1 MQEYKLGKSTMERY
15 DIRLQSGYHWRCAW
29 AIISISDDGIFNAQT
44 DCGDFSYRWGSFGSC
59 FKSFLIDVCSKDT
72 SYLYRK
78 ISDRERESKVDM
90 EQTIKNMKLRIIQ
103 QRREVG
109 NSSYYGRNELTPS
122 EARDLWDALEMLDH
136 SELSNDAF
144 VSLFYHDLPSD
155 ERRKVFSDEIWY
167 EDVIVNTSDRRAQA
181 FCEVIAPVFAEI
193 LKNELKADKGE
204 EQ

>member
-15 DIRLQSGYHWRCAW
+15 DIRLQGGDHWRCAW

-72 SYLYRK
+72 SYLYHK

-90 EQTIKNMKLRIIQ
+90 KQTIKNMKLKIIE
-103 QRREVG
+103 QRRQDG
-109 NSSYYGRNELTPS
+109 NRAFYGKDDLTPT
-122 EARDLWDALEMLDH
+122 EARDLWDALELLDH

-144 VSLFYHDLPSD
+144 VSLFYHDLPSV

-193 LKNELKADKGE
+193 LKKELEKSKVASA
-204 EQ
+204 